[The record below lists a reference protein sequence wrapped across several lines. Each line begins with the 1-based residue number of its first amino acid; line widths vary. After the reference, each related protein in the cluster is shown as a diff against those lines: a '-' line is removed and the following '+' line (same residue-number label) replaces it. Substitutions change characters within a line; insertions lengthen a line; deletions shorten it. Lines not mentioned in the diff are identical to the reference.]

1 MKNIDYNA
9 YLAGLGDFET
19 NQKNI
24 IKKYLDEQATKDEAL
39 KTLYRPEK
47 IDDCYSFIKECVQ
60 KKATGNSACVEDA
73 IVFKMA
79 RDFFIEILPVV
90 AEDAPE
96 VKPAEVEKVQETVA
110 DVAGQIEEDA
120 AEEPVEEKL
129 EIQAVEETPEEA
141 PEEQPTVIPDEVQ
154 YDENGNGMLFQF

>member
-1 MKNIDYNA
+1 MKKIDYDA

-24 IKKYLDEQATKDEAL
+24 IKKYLDEQAEKDEAL

-47 IDDCYSFIKECVQ
+47 INDCYDLIKECVK
-60 KKATGNSACVEDA
+60 KKASGNSACVEDA
-73 IVFKMA
+73 VVFKMA
-79 RDFFIEILPVV
+79 RDFFIEILPKA

-96 VKPAEVEKVQETVA
+96 VKAAEVEKVKETVA

-120 AEEPVEEKL
+120 EQEPAEEEL
-129 EIQAVEETPEEA
+129 EIQAVEEAPEETPEE
-141 PEEQPTVIPDEVQ
+141 PEQTDEVQ
-154 YDENGNGMLFQF
+154 YDENGNGMLFSF